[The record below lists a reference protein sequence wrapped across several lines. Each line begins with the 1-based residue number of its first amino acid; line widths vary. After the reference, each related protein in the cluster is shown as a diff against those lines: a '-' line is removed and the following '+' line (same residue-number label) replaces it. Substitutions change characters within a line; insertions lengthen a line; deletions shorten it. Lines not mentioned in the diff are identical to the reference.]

1 MKTCTKSVLL
11 RRSGAVAV
19 AMLALSFSV
28 GNSNIVRAE
37 DPETSPSTL
46 RELVFVP
53 IMRAVQGLEQRI
65 TSIEATINSYAESLT
80 SQRIA
85 TGQLCISDDSG
96 AQTCITKAQLDA
108 LLARRIQANA
118 EAAQPSI
125 SVSDAT
131 PALQAEAGELDDTGS
146 LQAYAG
152 ELDETGTLQADAG
165 EIATTAATIEL
176 AASAASDETAQDDQ
190 GPTLTGSIPSPSD
203 GAALVWFPEV
213 EITTPATKPSTD

>member
-108 LLARRIQANA
+108 LLARQTQANA

-131 PALQAEAGELDDTGS
+131 PALQAEAGELDDTG
-146 LQAYAG
+146 
-152 ELDETGTLQADAG
+152 TLQADAG

-176 AASAASDETAQDDQ
+176 AASAASEETAQDDQ
-190 GPTLTGSIPSPSD
+190 EPTLTGSIPSPSD

>member
-108 LLARRIQANA
+108 LLARQIQANA

-125 SVSDAT
+125 TVSDAT
-131 PALQAEAGELDDTGS
+131 PALQAEAGELDETGS
-146 LQAYAG
+146 
-152 ELDETGTLQADAG
+152 LQADAG

-176 AASAASDETAQDDQ
+176 AAASDETAQDDQ
-190 GPTLTGSIPSPSD
+190 EPTLTGSIPSLTQ
-203 GAALVWFPEV
+203 GAALVWYPDV
-213 EITTPATKPSTD
+213 EIFIASAAPSEE